1 MSIFAMIVNLGRI
14 SFHLTSYL
22 SRKKEEAA
30 EQKRCEEESA
40 RLHQAEMGE
49 QLPPEPAAGK
59 NVSTLRFRFPDGST
73 KSRRFLQDARLSVL
87 FIYIGS
93 EGFAEVNI
101 WYVSRTLFF
110 SSLHTN
116 WCVRCLGW
124 IWVRRIEHRRCFS
137 WAWSRTS
144 WLSNR

>member
-1 MSIFAMIVNLGRI
+1 
-14 SFHLTSYL
+14 
-22 SRKKEEAA
+22 
-30 EQKRCEEESA
+30 
-40 RLHQAEMGE
+40 MGE

-101 WYVSRTLFF
+101 WNVSETLFF
-110 SSLHTN
+110 ILVYTQTGASD
-116 WCVRCLGW
+116 
-124 IWVRRIEHRRCFS
+124 
-137 WAWSRTS
+137 A
-144 WLSNR
+144 